1 MAGLM
6 PNIKNIMVMGT
17 GISINN
23 PTTYFEFLA
32 QDLKMQKA
40 QASCGVKNHKIKS
53 STNQTNGESRKHI
66 KLNKM

>member
-40 QASCGVKNHKIKS
+40 QASCGVKNHKI
-53 STNQTNGESRKHI
+53 NLW
-66 KLNKM
+66 LNA